1 MRLTPL
7 VSYYIINYTLLILN
21 SFLVFECSEF
31 ALDGQAAL
39 AFLNVT
45 YNLGIDVEALA
56 DGNNLLGN
64 LWANVDFHAV
74 THVEYLIHLLPVG
87 L

>member
-1 MRLTPL
+1 MKNPCNPCNPCLKH
-7 VSYYIINYTLLILN
+7 
-21 SFLVFECSEF
+21 LVFECSEF

-39 AFLNVT
+39 AFLDVT
-45 YNLGIDVEALA
+45 HNLGIDVEALA
-56 DGNNLLGN
+56 DGDDLLSY

-74 THVEYLIHLLPVG
+74 THVEYLVHLLPVG